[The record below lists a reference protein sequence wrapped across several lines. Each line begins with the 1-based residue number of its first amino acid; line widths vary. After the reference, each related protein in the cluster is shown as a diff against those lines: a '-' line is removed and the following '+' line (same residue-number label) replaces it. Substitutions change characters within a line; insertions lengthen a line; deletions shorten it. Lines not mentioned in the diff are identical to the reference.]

1 MAYEKELELALRAVH
16 RASLATKKVQQSTAD
31 KGVSDK
37 SDDTPVTIADF
48 AAQALLIGAVHR
60 AFPDDV
66 FIAEESSDIL
76 RASPD
81 LRQRVWDLVLSVG
94 HLNGLPVPADQDEML
109 DLIDLGSK
117 DAKDPRGAGR
127 VWILDPVDGTK
138 TFMKGQQYAVCL
150 CMLEKGA
157 QKVAA
162 LGCPNLLYDPDTPLV
177 TEDIVDTDGDGIIVA
192 AVAGQGTFFTP
203 LHSFADTAARR
214 TAKLDTLPPYP
225 GSLRFIDSEE
235 SSHVSKRHHEYL
247 YRTAFPEAS
256 HHIGGTVGDSLWPE
270 DVWAMQMKYVAVAL
284 NAADATFRIPGDPK
298 FYASV
303 WDHAGGQ
310 LILEE
315 AGGVVT
321 DSAGNRFDFS
331 KGQRS
336 FADGNWGFVV
346 ARSGE
351 VHQAVLKEVRG
362 LISSGLKK

>member
-1 MAYEKELELALRAVH
+1 MAYERELDVALRAVH
-16 RASLATKKVQQSTAD
+16 RASLATKKVQRQGQD

-37 SDDTPVTIADF
+37 SDATPVTIADF
-48 AAQALLIGAVHR
+48 AAQALLIGAVHD

-76 RASPD
+76 KADAD
-81 LRQRVWDLVLSVG
+81 LQQRVWDLVLEFG
-94 HLNGLPVPADQDEML
+94 PLNGLPVPGSKEEML

-117 DAKDPRGAGR
+117 TSKDMGR
-127 VWILDPVDGTK
+127 ERTWILDPVDGTK

-150 CMLEKGA
+150 CLLENGI
-157 QKVAA
+157 QKVAV
-162 LGCPNLLYDPDTPLV
+162 LGCPNLLYDPMTPLV
-177 TEDIVDTDGDGIIVA
+177 TEDIVDTEGNGIIVG
-192 AVAGQGTFFTP
+192 AVASQGTFFVP
-203 LHSFADTAARR
+203 LDSFADRAAHRS
-214 TAKLDTLPPYP
+214 AKLDTLPPYP

-247 YRTAFPEAS
+247 YRTAFPDAS
-256 HHIGGTVGDSLWPE
+256 HRGSASVSDSLWPE
-270 DVWAMQMKYVAVAL
+270 DVWAMQMKYIAIAL

-321 DSAGNRFDFS
+321 DSAGKRFDFS

-351 VHQAVLKEVRG
+351 VHQVVLREVQG